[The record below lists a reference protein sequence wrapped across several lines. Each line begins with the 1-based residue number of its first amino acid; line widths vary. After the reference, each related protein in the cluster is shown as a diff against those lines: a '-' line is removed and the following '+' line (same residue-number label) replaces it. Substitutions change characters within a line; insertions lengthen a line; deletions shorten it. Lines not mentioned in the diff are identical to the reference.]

1 MGEIRQKQS
10 QTFGE
15 GIRTRNG
22 RITIDFRWEGK
33 RYREVTIGEVTQAGI
48 KAASR
53 LRGKIVNEI
62 AAGIFTPAKF
72 IGHFPDSKRS
82 VEFTGQIEESNDET
96 PTFADMCAEAL
107 AIKVNQVQPKSY
119 LQLKGQLNK
128 WWMPYLAG
136 IKINDID
143 EDLLENIDADLPWK
157 TEKTRNNALTPL
169 RMVFEKAMK
178 KRLLIDG
185 VKTPLLTNNPALC
198 LENGKVSKSEPDP
211 FTPKERDLILTHFSR
226 QVGIEQVWFHYFV
239 IAFYTG
245 LRTNE
250 LLGLEWEQLD
260 FVNKLIRVDR
270 TRTDGKIRME
280 TKTGYDRDVPML
292 PIVERSLVSM
302 KEFTFL
308 QGQHVF
314 TSPRYHQSA
323 LVTSRAPNDAFQFVV
338 KKLGIRQRRTYNT
351 RHSFA
356 TVMLMD
362 NVKPGYAAKVL
373 GHSLMVFFTTYA
385 KWLEGDTS
393 KVEMAK
399 IQVNDVFGEPQKTS
413 WSQTGHKRV

>member
-1 MGEIRQKQS
+1 MGEIRKKQA
-10 QTFGE
+10 QTFDE
-15 GIRTRNG
+15 GVRVRSG

-48 KAASR
+48 KAAAR
-53 LRGKIVNEI
+53 LRSTIVKEI
-62 AAGIFTPAKF
+62 AVGIFTPAKF

-82 VEFTGQIEESNDET
+82 AELAGQINESNDDI

-107 AIKVNQVQPKSY
+107 AIKINQVQAESY
-119 LQLKGQLNK
+119 KQLKGQLNK

-143 EDLLENIDADLPWK
+143 EDLLENIDAELPWK

-178 KRLLIDG
+178 KRLLVDG

-211 FTPKERDLILTHFSR
+211 FTPKERDLILTHFSK
-226 QVGIEQVWFHYFV
+226 QAGIEQVWFHYFV

-245 LRTNE
+245 MRTNE

-323 LVTSRAPNDAFQFVV
+323 LATSRAPNDAFQFVI

-399 IQVNDVFGEPQKTS
+399 IQVNDVFGESPKTS
-413 WSQTGHKRV
+413 WSQIGHK